1 MAADFTPAMTTTG
14 RYHPSMAVA
23 PDLIVDVVRVGPRR
37 AAVRM
42 ARCCAPGS
50 PTRSSD
56 GTPRSASAWA
66 FRRPTHVAGLLAATR
81 FVPAIEASTPELLE
95 EVRGIAEGAGVSFE
109 RILAYNLMD
118 EEWWYS
124 QARRATGTRAAWSR
138 SRPARA
144 AGRSSPRTWI
154 SPR

>member
-1 MAADFTPAMTTTG
+1 MGIPAAE
-14 RYHPSMAVA
+14 
-23 PDLIVDVVRVGPRR
+23 
-37 AAVRM
+37 
-42 ARCCAPGS
+42 
-50 PTRSSD
+50 
-56 GTPRSASAWA
+56 
-66 FRRPTHVAGLLAATR
+66 HVAGLLGATR

-124 QARRATGTRAAWSR
+124 QAAGPPALVQPGRR

-154 SPR
+154 CPR